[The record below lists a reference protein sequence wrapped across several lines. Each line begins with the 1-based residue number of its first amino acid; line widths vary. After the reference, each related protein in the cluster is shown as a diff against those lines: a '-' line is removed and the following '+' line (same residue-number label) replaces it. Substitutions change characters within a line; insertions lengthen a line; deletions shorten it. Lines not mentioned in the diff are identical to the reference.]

1 MRGLLIFTSLL
12 ASVAA
17 LRAPARVPPTGR
29 AVVGR
34 RFVLSAALLA
44 PSAATAASLSSQLAG
59 ATGLAAQLEAGQ
71 KAPKAATAYM
81 GNEADA
87 RFADIIAAD
96 LVRVRNTSVQHRCHC
111 GPSSAYPRPNPHPHP
126 NQVCRGRRCGPHRKG
141 EEVWLCFGSGGQGY
155 FRAHTQEQV
164 LRPPGSLLGLGA
176 AGWAVRGIEWL

>member
-1 MRGLLIFTSLL
+1 MLSRNIARRFFELVRTMPSPRFHLATKIVGEPDMRGLLIFTSLL

-71 KAPKAATAYM
+71 KAPKAAAAYM

-111 GPSSAYPRPNPHPHP
+111 GPCSADPRPNPHPHP
-126 NQVCRGRRCGPHRKG
+126 D
-141 EEVWLCFGSGGQGY
+141 
-155 FRAHTQEQV
+155 
-164 LRPPGSLLGLGA
+164 
-176 AGWAVRGIEWL
+176 

>member
-59 ATGLAAQLEAGQ
+59 ATGLAASLEAGQ
-71 KAPKAATAYM
+71 KAPKAAAPYM
-81 GNEADA
+81 GNEADQ
-87 RFADIIAAD
+87 RFADMIAVD
-96 LVRVRNTSVQHRCHC
+96 LVRVRNTSVDVL
-111 GPSSAYPRPNPHPHP
+111 PR
-126 NQVCRGRRCGPHRKG
+126 
-141 EEVWLCFGSGGQGY
+141 
-155 FRAHTQEQV
+155 T
-164 LRPPGSLLGLGA
+164 
-176 AGWAVRGIEWL
+176 